1 MDASINQSE
10 SVADR
15 SSVFAV
21 IPTYNEAA
29 NIGLL
34 IGELFALPIPRLQ
47 VVVVDDNSPDGTAE
61 VAASTKVAYPG
72 RVHIIQRQGKQGL
85 GTAYLAGFR
94 YALDH
99 GADYVVQMDADFSHL
114 PRYIPEFLQHVPHYD
129 VVVGSRYASGGELD
143 PAWGRGRYRLSRWA
157 NAVYVRL
164 LLGLDVRDA
173 TGGFKCWSRRAL
185 TAVLAYPVHSKGF
198 FFQVEMAYLVQRL
211 GFSALE
217 VPIFFQE
224 RRSGRSKMSLSIKLE
239 AAWRTLL
246 LRWRFRNR
254 QPRGAEPVAEHRG
267 QLAPV
272 PVRVRNRPPG
282 HLR

>member
-15 SSVFAV
+15 SSVFVV

-129 VVVGSRYASGGELD
+129 VVVGSRYSSGGELD

-254 QPRGAEPVAEHRG
+254 QPQGAEPVAEHRG

>member
-1 MDASINQSE
+1 MDASINQSD
-10 SVADR
+10 SAADR

-34 IGELFALPIPRLQ
+34 ITELFTLPIPRLQ
-47 VVVVDDNSPDGTAE
+47 VIVVDDNSPDGTAE
-61 VAASTKVAYPG
+61 IAASMKLAYPG
-72 RVHIIQRQGKQGL
+72 RVHIIERHGKQGL

-99 GADYVVQMDADFSHL
+99 GADHVIQMDADFSHL

-129 VVVGSRYASGGELD
+129 VVVGSRYASGGQLD

-173 TGGFKCWSRRAL
+173 TGGFKCWSRQAL
-185 TAVLAYPVHSKGF
+185 SAVLAYPVHSKGF
-198 FFQVEMAYLVQRL
+198 FFQVEMAYLVHRL
-211 GFSALE
+211 GFSVLE

-254 QPRGAEPVAEHRG
+254 QPRRAELVADHRG

-272 PVRVRNRPPG
+272 PVRVRNRPSG

>member
-1 MDASINQSE
+1 MDASVNQSE
-10 SVADR
+10 NAAHH
-15 SSVFAV
+15 SSVFVV

-34 IGELFALPIPRLQ
+34 IAELFALPVPQLQ
-47 VVVVDDNSPDGTAE
+47 VVVVDDNSPDGTAGI
-61 VAASTKVAYPG
+61 AASLSPAYPG
-72 RVHIIQRQGKQGL
+72 RVHVIQRQGKQGL
-85 GTAYLAGFR
+85 GTAYVAGFR

-114 PRYIPEFLQHVPHYD
+114 PRYLPEFLQHVPPYD

-164 LLGLDVRDA
+164 LLGLEVQDA

-185 TAVLAYPVHSKGF
+185 TAVLAHPVHSKGF
-198 FFQVEMAYLVQRL
+198 FFQVEMAYLAQRL
-211 GFSALE
+211 GFSVLE

-224 RRSGRSKMSLSIKLE
+224 RRSGRSKMSLGIKLE

-246 LRWRFRNR
+246 LRWRFRDR
-254 QPRGAEPVAEHRG
+254 RSRPVAPLAGRG
-267 QLAPV
+267 GELAPV
-272 PVRVRNRPPG
+272 PVQVRYRPPG
-282 HLR
+282 R